1 MRLVLKFSPTTT
13 CQQPPY
19 WGGEDCVSVCDVSRP
34 AHLLSHALQDPAGRQ
49 LGSPLTAQCTNMG
62 GRWHKFAICTI
73 AHAPYRTQLL
83 YLKISLISKFASI
96 IMPDMEFMSPAR
108 ILCIGQ
114 ISHGQN
120 AGDCI
125 SYLTYLADF
134 SNPTNLSQAIVHISR
149 SSFFYHGH

>member
-1 MRLVLKFSPTTT
+1 M
-13 CQQPPY
+13 
-19 WGGEDCVSVCDVSRP
+19 CDVSRP

-49 LGSPLTAQCTNMG
+49 LGSPLTAQWTSMG
-62 GRWHKFAICTI
+62 GEVTQISICTI
-73 AHAPYRTQLL
+73 AHGQYRSQLL
-83 YLKISLISKFASI
+83 YLRISLIANAKFASI
-96 IMPDMEFMSPAR
+96 IMLDMEFMSPAC